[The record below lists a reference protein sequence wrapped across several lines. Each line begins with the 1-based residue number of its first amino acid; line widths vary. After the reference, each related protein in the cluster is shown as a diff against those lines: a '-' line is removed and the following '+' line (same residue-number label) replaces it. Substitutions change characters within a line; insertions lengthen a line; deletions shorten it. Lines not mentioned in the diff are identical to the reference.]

1 MIETLR
7 SDKRHLQVQQRLLG
21 LIESGVF
28 APGQRLPSE
37 VQLAAQLGIS
47 RPTLR
52 EALLHLER
60 SGAVVRRHGVGT
72 FVARGYGRRLE
83 GGLERLESI
92 LQMALR
98 QGMRVEMRGLE
109 VREEAAAPDVASRLQ
124 LAPGASL
131 LAVRRVMGVD
141 GRPAAYLEDFLPPGV
156 LATEDFEAG
165 FAGSVLDRLRQKP
178 ALRLTHAVAEIVP
191 VDADRA
197 LAERLQV
204 RPGQALLLLEETL
217 FDETEQPV
225 EFSRNYFVPN
235 YFRFH
240 VVRR

>member
-1 MIETLR
+1 MLPSLR
-7 SDKRHLQVQQRLLG
+7 TDKRHLQVQQRLLG

-52 EALLHLER
+52 EALLHLEQ

-92 LQMALR
+92 LQLAAR
-98 QGMRVEMRGLE
+98 QGIRVEMQGLE
-109 VREEAAAPDVASRLQ
+109 VHEEAAVPDVASRLG
-124 LAPGASL
+124 LAPGAAL

-141 GRPAAYLEDFLPPGV
+141 GRPAAFLEDLLPQGV
-156 LATEDFEAG
+156 LAAEDFGAG

-178 ALRLTHAVAEIVP
+178 GLRLTHAVAEIVP

-204 RPGQALLLLEETL
+204 RRGQALLLLEETL
-217 FDETEQPV
+217 YDEGEQPV